1 MLRRA
6 LQMNKEA
13 VEKLIYDNQQR
24 IDGLYDQL
32 HDTMDEIAKAK
43 EKQREYTIAL
53 ETLNQ
58 VNNN

>member
-1 MLRRA
+1 MPWRA
-6 LQMNKEA
+6 LPMNKEA

-24 IDGLYDQL
+24 IDGLYTDL
-32 HDTMDEIAKAK
+32 DRIIDEIAKAK
-43 EKQREYTIAL
+43 EKQREYILAL